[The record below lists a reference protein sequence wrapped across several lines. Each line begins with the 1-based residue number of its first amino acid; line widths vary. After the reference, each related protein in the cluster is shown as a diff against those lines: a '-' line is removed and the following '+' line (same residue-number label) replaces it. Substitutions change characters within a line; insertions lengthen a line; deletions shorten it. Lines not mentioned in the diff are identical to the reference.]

1 MNEREMVLPKSG
13 GANDRVVHEKEK
25 GSHESEKSKK
35 EGLTPAEG
43 SYLEKVFFEEDE
55 SVRLRDGISYKI
67 PPLGIKAAKQL
78 MKKLNSVDTAIIIA
92 NMIEN
97 EAGDS
102 HYNELM
108 EVLLMG
114 FKPYYPD
121 MTVEY
126 LEEYIDIVTAKEI
139 IDILIGLNGLKK
151 SL

>member
-1 MNEREMVLPKSG
+1 MNKRDMVLPQNG
-13 GANDRVVHEKEK
+13 VNPNEVAKEEIV
-25 GSHESEKSKK
+25 ESK
-35 EGLTPAEG
+35 ETDLSPKEEISPEEA
-43 SYLEKVFFEEDE
+43 SFREKVFFEEDE

-67 PPLGIKAAKQL
+67 PPLGIKAAKEL

-97 EAGDS
+97 EAGDTN
-102 HYNELM
+102 YNDLL

-114 FKPYYPD
+114 FKPYYPK
-121 MTVEY
+121 MTTDY